1 MQEHRHILPIT
12 NTLATPVTGAG
23 MPVQRYFETK
33 NRPRKNNE
41 KICKKYD
48 FLFGQSIDF
57 SYFCIVKFKGKTMQ
71 QDTKNPTTKLSTE
84 QLLAIRE
91 QELAALVERL
101 AATEKKLDLE
111 KSSRKEIIAREMAER
126 REAIRAEVR
135 EGFKEEY
142 EALNT
147 V

>member
-1 MQEHRHILPIT
+1 
-12 NTLATPVTGAG
+12 
-23 MPVQRYFETK
+23 
-33 NRPRKNNE
+33 
-41 KICKKYD
+41 
-48 FLFGQSIDF
+48 
-57 SYFCIVKFKGKTMQ
+57 MQ

-135 EGFKEEY
+135 EEFKEEY